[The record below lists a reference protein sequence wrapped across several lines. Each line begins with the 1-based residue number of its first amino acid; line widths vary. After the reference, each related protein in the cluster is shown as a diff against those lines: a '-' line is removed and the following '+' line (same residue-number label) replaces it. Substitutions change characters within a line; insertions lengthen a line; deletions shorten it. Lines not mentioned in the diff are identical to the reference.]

1 MNYDSHRFIKRMPEN
16 SIRARCGDV
25 VTISLLFINMC

>member
-1 MNYDSHRFIKRMPEN
+1 MNYDPHRFIKRMPEK
-16 SIRARCGDV
+16 SIRVRCGDV